1 MSVYEN
7 IRKRHPDAKSIWAEM
22 MGGWTRFTVVD
33 PLGATVYSWIDG
45 EAIYTNDCTK
55 QRHYIFRG

>member
-33 PLGATVYSWIDG
+33 PEGPTVYGWIDG
-45 EAIYTNDCTK
+45 EATYTNDRTK